1 METLIDSS
9 AVAAILHEAEQKHT
23 APLAP
28 LSETYPSLTTAQAYA
43 IQSAWLEIK
52 RQGNVHLVGHKI
64 GLTSLAMQKQLG
76 VDQPDYGFLLNT
88 MVVPSGS
95 TLAYSA
101 FIAPR
106 IEPEIGFWLAC
117 CRIICCS
124 SCGRF
129 RHDRVPLLTDLTGRI
144 AILGHIQWG
153 LKPFLISVRTI
164 LGV

>member
-1 METLIDSS
+1 MPPRLTARHAISSRKRSSMESFIESG

-23 APLAP
+23 PPIAP

-52 RQGNVHLVGHKI
+52 RKGNVHLVGHKI
-64 GLTSLAMQKQLG
+64 GLTSLAMQQQLG

-95 TLAYSA
+95 TLTYND

-106 IEPEIGFWLAC
+106 IEPEIGFWLAK
-117 CRIICCS
+117 
-124 SCGRF
+124 
-129 RHDRVPLLTDLTGRI
+129 D
-144 AILGHIQWG
+144 
-153 LKPFLISVRTI
+153 VRGP
-164 LGV
+164 GVTAEAV